1 MSLLKNRPKCGKTIF
16 VNINVYH
23 GKNSPRIW
31 ATFVFLK
38 TGQNNHP
45 IGKNLPNLVT
55 LNACQAMHKYL

>member
-38 TGQNNHP
+38 TGQKQSPYRQKFAQSGHP
-45 IGKNLPNLVT
+45 ECLSG
-55 LNACQAMHKYL
+55 NA